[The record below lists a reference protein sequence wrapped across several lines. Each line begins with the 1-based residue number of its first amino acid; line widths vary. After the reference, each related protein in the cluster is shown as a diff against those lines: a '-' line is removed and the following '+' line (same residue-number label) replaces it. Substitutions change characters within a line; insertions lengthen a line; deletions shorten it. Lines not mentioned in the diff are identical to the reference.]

1 MQINPDSQQI
11 IALLNKPLSLI
22 RQSGNLGIKGVKR
35 LIGIIFLFALSN
47 LILDIYAIVS
57 LILSNYTH
65 TKLLNLLLLII
76 TGIGITAFAAYKA
89 YQYLMINALQVIYTL
104 SKETIQNVCYNIV
117 LKADQVFNS
126 ESFKNKTQ
134 SEGVQTTT
142 AFIAEFYEKQPTVL
156 KKGLQLVFK
165 RIPLATML
173 FEMRTEILKGNHKD
187 SSEKLFG
194 AMDAFLTRNIFE
206 ANNTKWLGWL
216 LPTNILLFYLWIDLV
231 IS

>member
-1 MQINPDSQQI
+1 MYINPTSQQI
-11 IALLNKPLSLI
+11 IELLNKPLSLL
-22 RQSGNLGIKGVKR
+22 RQSGTLGIRGVKR

-57 LILSNYTH
+57 LVLSDYTH
-65 TKLLNLLLLII
+65 TRLLNLLLLII
-76 TGIGITAFAAYKA
+76 TGIGITVFAAYKA

-104 SKETIQNVCYNIV
+104 SKETIQHVCYNIV

-126 ESFKNKTQ
+126 ESFKSKTQ

-142 AFIAEFYEKQPTVL
+142 RFIAEFYEKQPSVL

-173 FEMRTEILKGNHKD
+173 MDMRTEILNGDHKA
-187 SSEKLFG
+187 SSEKLLGLIDSFI
-194 AMDAFLTRNIFE
+194 TRNIFE
-206 ANNTKWLGWL
+206 ANNTKWVGWL
-216 LPTNILLFYLWIDLV
+216 LPANILFFYLWIDLA